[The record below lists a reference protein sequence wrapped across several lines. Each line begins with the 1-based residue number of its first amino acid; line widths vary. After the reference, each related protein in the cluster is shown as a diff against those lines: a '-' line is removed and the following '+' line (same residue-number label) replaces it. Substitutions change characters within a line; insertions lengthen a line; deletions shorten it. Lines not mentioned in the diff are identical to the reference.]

1 MNNNSPRATII
12 GFGAII
18 LWAGLAFLV
27 SFVKN
32 IPAFQ
37 LVAMSF
43 FIAFIIGLITSV
55 IQRKNLFEIAKMPL
69 KIWALGVG
77 GLFGYHFLLFLA
89 MQNAPVLQASL
100 INYLWPLLIVLF
112 STLLP
117 KSHGGGRLAWCHIIG
132 ALLGLFGVV
141 LIVTNGSNF
150 AFSSNAIFG
159 HIAAGAAAFVW
170 ASYSVLSRLVSHIPT
185 HAVTLFCLVTALLAS
200 FAHVIFEQT
209 IVPQSLL
216 QWLAILALGIGPVGG
231 AFYLWDYAMKQGDIK
246 ILGAGAYL
254 TPLLS
259 TLILV
264 GFGISQANSNL
275 WLASIVISAG
285 AMLAAS
291 GVFFAKNKD

>member
-27 SFVKN
+27 SFVNKV
-32 IPAFQ
+32 PPFQ
-37 LVAMSF
+37 LVGMSF
-43 FIAFIIGLITSV
+43 FIAFIIGLITSI

-77 GLFGYHFLLFLA
+77 GLFGYHFLLFIA
-89 MQNAPVLQASL
+89 MQNAPILQASL

-117 KSHGGGRLAWCHIIG
+117 KSHGGGKLAWWHIIG

-141 LIVTNGSNF
+141 LIVSNGNDF
-150 AFSSNAIFG
+150 AFSSNAGFG
-159 HIAAGAAAFVW
+159 YIAAGAAAFVW

-200 FAHVIFEQT
+200 FAHVVFEQT
-209 IVPQSLL
+209 ILPQGLL

-264 GFGISQANSNL
+264 GFGINQASSNL

-291 GVFFAKNKD
+291 GVLLSKRK